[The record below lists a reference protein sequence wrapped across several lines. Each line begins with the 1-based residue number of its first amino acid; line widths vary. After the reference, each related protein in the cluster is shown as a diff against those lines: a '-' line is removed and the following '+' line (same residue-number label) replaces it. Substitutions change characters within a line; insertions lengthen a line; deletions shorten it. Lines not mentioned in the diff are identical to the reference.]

1 MDWEMTMRRQ
11 GVTEWR
17 DRQILAAYSMFN
29 SQAQE
34 ARAIFEKQLSEANL
48 LDSVWDPAG
57 FANARID
64 DLLRTRIGPC
74 LEKLLSEAASEL
86 TALDSRFGDL
96 GDALSRSE
104 GIHLPEEGSL
114 GEAQDPIAF
123 LNTADNLNVE
133 TALPDVPGESG
144 AGNWLTRSPVSA
156 STRALKR
163 GAKDLG
169 ERAAAMIE
177 HAADAA
183 ERLIQDKAGLYN
195 RLRAAAGQ
203 QIASKWMGE
212 IGESRPVMAQVFALI
227 DEVTLGA
234 RTCLL

>member
-1 MDWEMTMRRQ
+1 MDWEMAMRRQ

-48 LDSVWDPAG
+48 LDSVWDPSG
-57 FANARID
+57 FANDRID

-74 LEKLLSEAASEL
+74 LQKLLSEAASEL

-96 GDALSRSE
+96 GDALARSE
-104 GIHLPEEGSL
+104 GIQLPEEASL
-114 GEAQDPIAF
+114 GETEDPIP
-123 LNTADNLNVE
+123 LSQHADNLKVDK
-133 TALPDVPGESG
+133 AMADVPSQSD

-156 STRALKR
+156 STRALRR

-195 RLRAAAGQ
+195 RLRVAAGQ
-203 QIASKWMGE
+203 RIASKWMGE
-212 IGESRPVMAQVFALI
+212 IGENRPVMAQVFALI